1 MGERGGKDQRKTEEF
16 LKKEKEK
23 SCKRGSLLS

>member
-1 MGERGGKDQRKTEEF
+1 MGERGVKDQRKTEEF

-23 SCKRGSLLS
+23 SDKRGSLLS

>member
-1 MGERGGKDQRKTEEF
+1 MWGRGVKDQRKTEEF

-23 SCKRGSLLS
+23 VVKGGVY

>member
-1 MGERGGKDQRKTEEF
+1 MGERGVKDQRKTEEF

-23 SCKRGSLLS
+23 SYKRGSLLS